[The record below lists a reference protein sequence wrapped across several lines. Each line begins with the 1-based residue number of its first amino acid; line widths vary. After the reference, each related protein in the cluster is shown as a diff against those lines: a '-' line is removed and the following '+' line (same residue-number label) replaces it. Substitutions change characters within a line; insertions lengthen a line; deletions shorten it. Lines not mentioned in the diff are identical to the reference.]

1 VKEPHQPGAEKGETM
16 SSNRLPSL
24 PDGKARVSFDTTA
37 KGASKVVV
45 DIPTWIT
52 RTDNYGRPRQVTKF
66 KRVQSS
72 EYEMVAKFQHAIDS
86 GWFEVD
92 TQGSKFLDLVN
103 ISYFDNSF
111 KAGESW
117 VNFSELVTA
126 DIAPVEGSH

>member
-1 VKEPHQPGAEKGETM
+1 M